1 MRVLRPWSSREVAW
15 LASNGDLGTAAAAQE
30 LGRTAASVRN
40 AAYRFG
46 ISLKR
51 KPPLCPHC
59 CLRPVRTASGLCR
72 VCSLRANAERYRLE
86 TAALARADR
95 ARERHAERE
104 AARDLDAARQ
114 QRHRLLE
121 SSDQRLAL

>member
-1 MRVLRPWSSREVAW
+1 VRVSRPWTSKEIAW
-15 LASNGDLGTAAAAQE
+15 LAANGDLGLTAAALE
-30 LGRTAASVRN
+30 MDRSPKSVES

-51 KPPLCPHC
+51 KPALCPHC

-72 VCSLRANAERYRLE
+72 VCALRANAQRYRLE
-86 TAALARADR
+86 TAAIARADR

-121 SSDQRLAL
+121 SPERRMVL